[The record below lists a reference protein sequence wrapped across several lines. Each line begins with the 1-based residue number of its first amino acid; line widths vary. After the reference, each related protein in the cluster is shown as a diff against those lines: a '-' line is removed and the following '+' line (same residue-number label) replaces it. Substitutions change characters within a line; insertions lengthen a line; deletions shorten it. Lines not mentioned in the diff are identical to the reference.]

1 MSMMT
6 FLSEQEKLVL
16 ALREL
21 YQGHGCVRFPMR
33 RFEEYDL
40 YLENKSFLTSK
51 RVLSFTDGNGKLMAL
66 KPDVTLS
73 IVKHASQGREGVE
86 KLYYIE
92 SVYRQSP
99 TDHEFKEIEQI
110 GVEYLGNVDRY
121 ATGEV
126 IWLALESMSYCHG
139 MYVLDISHMG
149 LVGGLMEESGLSEE
163 AHREV
168 FRLISQKNAHELRS
182 LLLKKGVSEENTK
195 RFETLLTLSGTPEEV
210 LNKAAEL
217 ACNEESRRAVEELT
231 DLYGDLKALDMQ
243 DHIRF
248 DFSITS
254 DMEYYNGIVF
264 RGYVSGAPRAVL
276 SGGRY
281 DRLMTKMGKDAD
293 GIGFALYLDELNS
306 LGQFMLPLK
315 DPVDILATY
324 SPQDDVAKVL
334 ADAKRLRDFKLRVYV
349 TSSEK
354 VDVEA
359 YRHYRFNGERFVEVE

>member
-6 FLSEQEKLVL
+6 FLSAQEKLVL

-21 YQGHGCVRFPMR
+21 YQGHGCIRFPMH
-33 RFEEYDL
+33 RFEEYAL
-40 YLENKSFLTSK
+40 YLENKSFLTSE

-73 IVKHASQGREGVE
+73 IVKHASRGREGVE
-86 KLYYIE
+86 KLYYVE

-99 TDHEFKEIEQI
+99 TDHEFKEIQQI

-121 ATGEV
+121 ATSEV
-126 IWLALESMSYCHG
+126 IWLALKSLSYCHSQ
-139 MYVLDISHMG
+139 YVLDISHMG
-149 LVGGLMEESGLSEE
+149 MIGGLMDECGLEEE

-168 FRLISQKNAHELRS
+168 FRLISQKNVHELRS
-182 LLLKKGVSEENTK
+182 LLLNKGVSEANTK
-195 RFETLLTLSGTPEEV
+195 RFETLLTLSGTPEKV
-210 LNKAAEL
+210 LNDAAEL
-217 ACNEESRRAVEELT
+217 ACNEESRRAVEEMT
-231 DLYGDLKALDMQ
+231 QLYSDLKALDMQ

-293 GIGFALYLDELNS
+293 GFGFALYLNELNS
-306 LGQFMLPLK
+306 LGQFMLPHK

-324 SPQDDVAKVL
+324 SLQDDAAKVL
-334 ADAKRLRDFKLRVYV
+334 AAAKQLRDLGLRVYV

-359 YRHYRFNGERFVEVE
+359 YRHYQFNGERFVEVE

>member
-6 FLSEQEKLVL
+6 FLSAQEKLVL

-51 RVLSFTDGNGKLMAL
+51 RVLSFTDGSGKLMAL

-73 IVKHASQGREGVE
+73 IVKHAGQGREGVE

-92 SVYRQSP
+92 SVYRASP
-99 TDHEFKEIEQI
+99 TDHEFKEIQQI

-126 IWLALESMSYCHG
+126 LWLALESLSFCHRE
-139 MYVLDISHMG
+139 YVLDISHMG
-149 LVGGLMEESGLSEE
+149 VVAGMMNECGLDEETRRE
-163 AHREV
+163 A
-168 FRLISQKNAHELRS
+168 FRHISQKNVHELRK
-182 LLLKKGVSEENTK
+182 LLLGKGVGEENAQ
-195 RFETLLTLSGTPEEV
+195 RFEKLLTLSGSSEEV
-210 LNKAAEL
+210 LQAAAEL
-217 ACNEESRRAVEELT
+217 ACNEESRRAAGELVQ
-231 DLYGDLKALDMQ
+231 LYGDLKALELQ
-243 DHIRF
+243 NRIRF

-254 DMEYYNGIVF
+254 DLEYYNGIVF
-264 RGYVSGAPRAVL
+264 RGYVQGSPRAVL

-293 GIGFALYLDELNS
+293 GFGFALYLDELNS
-306 LGQFMLPLK
+306 LFMLPHK

-324 SPQDDVAKVL
+324 SPEDDAAKVL
-334 ADAKRLRDFKLRVYV
+334 AAAKHLRDFKLRVYV
-349 TSSEK
+349 TSSENA
-354 VDVEA
+354 DVEA
-359 YRHYRFNGERFVEVE
+359 YRRYRFDGERFVEVE